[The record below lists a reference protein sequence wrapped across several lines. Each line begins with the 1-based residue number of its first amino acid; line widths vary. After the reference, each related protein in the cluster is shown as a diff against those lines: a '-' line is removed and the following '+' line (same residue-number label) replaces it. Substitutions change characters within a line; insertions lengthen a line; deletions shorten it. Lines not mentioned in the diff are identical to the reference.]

1 VLQLHVSCTDE
12 IHREGV
18 TNFANGPGHPERGP
32 LGQES
37 DDYKRGHL
45 ESKRAFIHSSKNI
58 VFSP

>member
-1 VLQLHVSCTDE
+1 VSCTDE